1 MWLLAQS
8 KERGDQPDGERGGDS
23 GKTHPRAVRP
33 WAVSPDDPAGRSR
46 GSGANQERDQRVFLA
61 PARVTTHRAADP
73 RPWPPPGGS
82 AREGNHPTSSHCK
95 PSEATHYAAAVDRS
109 PGNRPSPRA
118 RRRRLV
124 LPPMRGSVSGE
135 AWSFTGRQ
143 TPLRIGHPGLVFR
156 PPRQNSPRPQA
167 RALAGA
173 ASPSKPRH
181 RAGLCRS
188 GAEDMFHERQT
199 QDVVLTLASFSRETC
214 AGARSRPW
222 RGLQARRA
230 EATGP

>member
-1 MWLLAQS
+1 MVRGWWVRAKLTLEPRSSSQS
-8 KERGDQPDGERGGDS
+8 CPRVQPDGAGVWSLHGARSEGV
-23 GKTHPRAVRP
+23 PRA
-33 WAVSPDDPAGRSR
+33 
-46 GSGANQERDQRVFLA
+46 
-61 PARVTTHRAADP
+61 ARVTTHRAADP

-143 TPLRIGHPGLVFR
+143 TPLRIRHPGLVFR

-167 RALAGA
+167 MGVGSS
-173 ASPSKPRH
+173 ASPVEAPPC
-181 RAGLCRS
+181 AGLCRS

-199 QDVVLTLASFSRETC
+199 QDVVFARRLICRVERAWKGVKALARPAGRSPKPRGLDALERPTL
-214 AGARSRPW
+214 SRP
-222 RGLQARRA
+222 G
-230 EATGP
+230 EP